1 MNKSKDC
8 GPKMSFLVLFILLLQ
23 QHIISVIGDC
33 SMHNYCNGHGTCL
46 TATSVCVCYEGYGA
60 STDITHYRAAD
71 CSARTCPNGLAWA
84 DVPTDSSTAH
94 ARAECSN
101 RGTCD
106 RSTGECTCFTGF
118 TGAACDRSKC
128 PNDCSGH
135 GTCVSIKQM
144 ARMTNAL
151 PLSANTYYEGGNK
164 TWDEDMSFGCVCDSK
179 WTVGLGSG
187 ETQVPEWFGPDCSLR
202 HCPSGDDPRTE
213 ADETDCED
221 VTADGS
227 TSVGASGNL
236 CHIDCSNRGLCD
248 YSTGTCQCFNGYY
261 GSKCDQTD
269 TRAVYE
275 VWNSHT

>member
-1 MNKSKDC
+1 
-8 GPKMSFLVLFILLLQ
+8 MSFLVLFILLLQ
-23 QHIISVIGDC
+23 QHIIGVIGDC

-151 PLSANTYYEGGNK
+151 PLGANTYYEGGNK